1 MMYSSLSF
9 PAARNAVVA
18 LFVVGTPAAA
28 TFVSGMI
35 PDHYGASAVSSSL
48 TPTPV
53 SPAAAAEANGAVDPA
68 SEKTLQKKL
77 DLLRKG
83 SAFLNER
90 GSYSARMSKQEVV
103 GGELLPEHVIWMKCR
118 QQPFSVYLSWE
129 TGDPGREVL
138 YIEGAN
144 NGRLIGHDGGWKAR
158 LPAFSLSPESSLAM
172 RDARYPVTR
181 AGVGGVIDLMIE
193 AHETDLQTHRYERC
207 EYDPHVS
214 FDGRDC
220 HSFTT
225 TYKSA
230 AASPIYRKS
239 VTLIDREWNIPLSS
253 HHYEWPKSEAARS
266 GGDVDATT
274 LIEAYE
280 FTEIDF
286 NVEFNDEDFDR
297 QNDEYA
303 FR

>member
-1 MMYSSLSF
+1 MYSSLSF
-9 PAARNAVVA
+9 PAARNAIVA

-28 TFVSGMI
+28 TFLSRVI
-35 PDHYGASAVSSSL
+35 PDHYDAPAVTPSGAPASASG
-48 TPTPV
+48 T
-53 SPAAAAEANGAVDPA
+53 ARDAAVDPVA
-68 SEKTLQKKL
+68 EENLRKKL
-77 DLLRKG
+77 DLLRQG

-118 QQPFSVYLSWE
+118 QKPFSVYLSWE

-138 YIEGAN
+138 YIEGQN
-144 NGRLIGHDGGWKAR
+144 NGRLLGHDGGWKSR
-158 LPAFSLSPESSLAM
+158 LPSFSLSPESSLAM

-181 AGVGGVIDLMIE
+181 AGIGGLIDLMIE
-193 AHETDLQTHRYERC
+193 AHETDLQTGRYSQCDYE
-207 EYDPHVS
+207 PHVE

-220 HSFTT
+220 ESFTT
-225 TYKSA
+225 TYKSRG
-230 AASPIYRKS
+230 ASPVYRKS
-239 VTLIDREWNIPLSS
+239 ITLIDRERHIPLSS
-253 HHYEWPKSEAARS
+253 HHYEWPQS
-266 GGDVDATT
+266 GPATSGNDLDATT

-286 NVEFNDEDFDR
+286 DVQFNDEDFDR